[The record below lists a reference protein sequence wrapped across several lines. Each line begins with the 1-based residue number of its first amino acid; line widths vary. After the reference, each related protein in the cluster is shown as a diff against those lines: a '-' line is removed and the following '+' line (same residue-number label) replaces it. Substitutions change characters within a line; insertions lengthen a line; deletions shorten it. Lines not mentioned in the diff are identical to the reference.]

1 MLVIGIT
8 GGIGSGKTAV
18 TDEFSEL
25 GITVVDADIAART
38 VVEAGKPAL
47 NEIALHF
54 GKEILLPNG
63 ELDRAALRVIVF
75 KQPEQRQW
83 LEKLTHPLIREE
95 IINGLKQAKSSYVIL
110 ASPLLI
116 ESNQYKLT
124 HRVLV
129 VDTPEE
135 LQIKRTVKRDNN
147 NEEQVRAIINAQS
160 SREKRL
166 SFADDVVVND
176 QDLSYLH
183 SQVNVFHERYLKLSQ
198 DNES

>member
-25 GITVVDADIAART
+25 GITVIDADIAART

-63 ELDRAALRVIVF
+63 ELDRAALRAIVF
-75 KQPEQRQW
+75 KQPEQRKW

>member
-18 TDEFSEL
+18 TDEFSKL

-75 KQPEQRQW
+75 KQPEQRKW

>member
-166 SFADDVVVND
+166 SFADDIVVND

-198 DNES
+198 DNEC

>member
-47 NEIALHF
+47 NEIALRF
-54 GKEILLPNG
+54 GKDILLPSG
-63 ELDRAALRVIVF
+63 ELDRAALRTIVF
-75 KQPEQRQW
+75 KQADQREW

-95 IINGLKQAKSSYVIL
+95 IINGLKHAKSPYVIL

-129 VDTPEE
+129 IDTPEE

-147 NEEQVRAIINAQS
+147 NEEQVRSIINAQS

-183 SQVNVFHERYLKLSQ
+183 SQVNVLHERYLKLSQ

>member
-1 MLVIGIT
+1 MVVIGIT

-18 TDEFSEL
+18 TDEFSRL
-25 GITVVDADIAART
+25 GITIVDADVAART

-47 NEIALHF
+47 KEIALHF
-54 GKEILLPNG
+54 GTEILLPSG
-63 ELDRAALRVIVF
+63 ELDRAALRAIIF
-75 KQPEQRQW
+75 KQADQRVW

-95 IINGLKQAKSSYVIL
+95 IITGLEQAKSPYVIL

-135 LQIKRTVKRDNN
+135 LQIKRTVKRDHNS
-147 NEEQVRAIINAQS
+147 EEQVRSIINAQS
-160 SREKRL
+160 PRKKRL
-166 SFADDVVVND
+166 SFADDIIVND
-176 QDLSYLH
+176 QDLPYLH

>member
-18 TDEFSEL
+18 TNEFTKF

-47 NEIALHF
+47 EEIALHF
-54 GKEILLPNG
+54 GKDILLPNG
-63 ELDRAALRVIVF
+63 ELDRAALRAIVF
-75 KQPEQRQW
+75 EQPEQRVW

-95 IINGLKQAKSSYVIL
+95 IITGLKQAKSPYVIL
-110 ASPLLI
+110 ASPLLV

-147 NEEQVRAIINAQS
+147 NEEQVRSIINAQS

-183 SQVNVFHERYLKLSQ
+183 GQVNVFHERYLKLSQ

>member
-18 TDEFSEL
+18 TDEFSRL

-38 VVEAGKPAL
+38 VVEAGKPTL
-47 NEIALHF
+47 NEIALRF
-54 GKEILLPNG
+54 GKDILLPSG

-75 KQPEQRQW
+75 KQPEQRKW

-95 IINGLKQAKSSYVIL
+95 IINGLKQAKSPYVIL
-110 ASPLLI
+110 ASPLLV

-135 LQIKRTVKRDNN
+135 LQIKRTVKRDHSS
-147 NEEQVRAIINAQS
+147 EDQVRSIINAQS
-160 SREKRL
+160 PRAKRL
-166 SFADDVVVND
+166 SFANDVVVND

-183 SQVNVFHERYLKLSQ
+183 SQVNAFHERYLKLSQ

>member
-18 TDEFSEL
+18 TDEFSKL

-47 NEIALHF
+47 NEIALQF

-63 ELDRAALRVIVF
+63 ELDRAALRAIVF
-75 KQPEQRQW
+75 KQPEQRKW

-95 IINGLKQAKSSYVIL
+95 IINGLKHAKSPYVIL

-129 VDTPEE
+129 IDTPEE

-147 NEEQVRAIINAQS
+147 NEEQVRSIINAQS

-183 SQVNVFHERYLKLSQ
+183 SQVNVLHERYLKLSQ

>member
-1 MLVIGIT
+1 MVVIGVT

-18 TDEFSEL
+18 TDEFSKF
-25 GITVVDADIAART
+25 GIAVVDADIAART

-47 NEIALHF
+47 EEIALHF
-54 GKEILLPNG
+54 GKDILLPSG
-63 ELDRAALRVIVF
+63 ELDRAALRGIIF
-75 KQPEQRQW
+75 KQPEQRVW

-95 IINGLKQAKSSYVIL
+95 IITGLKQAKSPYVIL

-135 LQIKRTVKRDNN
+135 LQIRRTVKRDNN
-147 NEEQVRAIINAQS
+147 NEEQVRSIINAQS

-166 SFADDVVVND
+166 SFADDIVVND
-176 QDLSYLH
+176 QDLSYLR

>member
-1 MLVIGIT
+1 MIVIGVT
-8 GGIGSGKTAV
+8 GGIGSGKTAA
-18 TDEFSEL
+18 TDEFSKL
-25 GITVVDADIAART
+25 GITIVDADIAART

-47 NEIALHF
+47 EKIALHF
-54 GKEILLPNG
+54 GKDILLQSG
-63 ELDRAALRVIVF
+63 ELDRAALRGIIF
-75 KQPEQRQW
+75 KQPEQRVW

-95 IINGLKQAKSSYVIL
+95 IITGLKQAKSPYVIL

-135 LQIKRTVKRDNN
+135 LQIRRTVKRDNN
-147 NEEQVRAIINAQS
+147 NEEQVRSIINAQS

-166 SFADDVVVND
+166 SFADDIVVND
-176 QDLSYLH
+176 QDLSYLS

>member
-18 TDEFSEL
+18 TDEFSKL

-63 ELDRAALRVIVF
+63 ELDRAALRAIVF
-75 KQPEQRQW
+75 KQPEQRKW

-95 IINGLKQAKSSYVIL
+95 IINGLTQAKSSYVIL

-147 NEEQVRAIINAQS
+147 NEEQVRSIINAQS

-183 SQVNVFHERYLKLSQ
+183 NQVNVFHERYLKLSL